1 MYRANAGAG
10 QHRDRGFRYHRH
22 INRNYVTFFNAQFE
36 QGIGE
41 AADVAVQL
49 FIADMFALAGV
60 VAFPDDGGTIAV
72 FLQMAVKA
80 VCRQIQRAV
89 LVPFNGHITGGK
101 GGVFHLLVRFDPVE
115 NFSLF
120 APEGIWCVNR
130 LLIHRL
136 VLLRVYQATVCD
148 VGRNG
153 VFVNLTHAFV
163 LLVRC

>member
-1 MYRANAGAG
+1 
-10 QHRDRGFRYHRH
+10 
-22 INRNYVTFFNAQFE
+22 
-36 QGIGE
+36 
-41 AADVAVQL
+41 
-49 FIADMFALAGV
+49 MFALAGV

-101 GGVFHLLVRFDPVE
+101 GGVFHLLVRCDPVE